1 MKSLNLKKIIYVGL
15 VSFSM
20 VLASLAASSTKTSVT
35 VAITQIVPHPSLD
48 LIRKG
53 IEDELKEQKIECDIL
68 FENAQGNIAIATQI
82 AQKFVSLNPNVI
94 VPITTPSTQAV
105 YAAAHSQNIPVVF
118 AAVNDPV
125 AAKLVP
131 SKDKA
136 GKGITGLSDLPPV
149 AEQVALI
156 QEISPGAK
164 KIGVVYSPGE
174 SNSVALLE
182 SFEKILAQKDMTLS
196 RATAANMVDV
206 TAVTKSLVGKVDAI
220 YIPNDN
226 TVVAALESLIKVTR
240 ENEIPV
246 FCADPESVKQGCLA
260 AVTHSQYGLGRQAG
274 KMVAKVL
281 KGTDIEKL
289 PIETPAEVE
298 LSLNQDTAKALNITF
313 PEAVLARAQHIIK
326 KEERNYAPAS

>member
-1 MKSLNLKKIIYVGL
+1 MKSLNLKKIIYIGL

-20 VLASLAASSTKTSVT
+20 ALTSLGASPVKSPAV

-53 IEDELKEQKIECDIL
+53 IEDELKDQKIECDIL

-82 AQKFVSLNPNVI
+82 AKKFVSVNPNVI
-94 VPITTPSTQAV
+94 VPISTPSTQTV
-105 YAAAHSQNIPVVF
+105 YAAAYSQNIPVIF

-131 SKDKA
+131 CMDKA
-136 GKGITGLSDLPPV
+136 GKGITGLSDLPP
-149 AEQVALI
+149 ADEQIALI
-156 QEISPGAK
+156 QEILPGAK
-164 KIGVVYSPGE
+164 KIGVVYNPGE

-182 SFEKILAQKDMTLS
+182 SFEKILIQNGMTLF
-196 RATAANMVDV
+196 RATAANMIDV
-206 TAVTKSLVGKVDAI
+206 TAATKSLVGKVDAI

-226 TVVAALESLIKVTR
+226 TVVAALEALIKVIR

-260 AVTHSQYGLGRQAG
+260 TVTHSQYGLGRQTG
-274 KMVAKVL
+274 KMVAKLL
-281 KGTDIEKL
+281 KGADIQTL
-289 PIETPAEVE
+289 PVERPSVVE
-298 LSLNQDTAKALNITF
+298 LSINLDTAKMLNIPL
-313 PEAVLARAQHIIK
+313 PESVLARAHHVIK
-326 KEERNYAPAS
+326 KEEKNYGPS

>member
-1 MKSLNLKKIIYVGL
+1 MKSLNLKKIVYISVL
-15 VSFSM
+15 SFSM
-20 VLASLAASSTKTSVT
+20 ALASLAASPSKNPVT

-82 AQKFVSLNPNVI
+82 AKKFVSLNPDVI

-131 SKDKA
+131 GMDKA
-136 GKGITGLSDLPPV
+136 GDGITGLSDLPPV
-149 AEQVALI
+149 ADQVALI
-156 QEISPGAK
+156 QEILPNAK
-164 KIGVVYSPGE
+164 KIGVIYNPGE

-182 SFEKILAQKDMTLS
+182 LFEKMLAQNGMTLF

-206 TAVTKSLVGKVDAI
+206 TAATKSLVGKIDAI

-226 TVVAALESLIKVTR
+226 TVVAALEALIKVVQK
-240 ENEIPV
+240 NGIPV

-260 AVTHSQYGLGRQAG
+260 AVTHSQYGLGRQTG

-281 KGTDIEKL
+281 KGTDIQML
-289 PIETPAEVE
+289 PVERPAVVE
-298 LSLNQDTAKALNITF
+298 LSINQDVAKALDIAL

-326 KEERNYAPAS
+326 KEVKNYGPPS